1 MAFSSVQFLFI
12 FLPLALAVYYVLPK
26 AARNAVLCLF
36 SLILFGWSG
45 LRGAALLLGVAA
57 LNWLGGLALARTAR
71 KRGLLALLIAAD
83 LGVLC
88 LFKYAGFAAES
99 VNRLFPGLL
108 PVLAPA
114 LPLGISFY
122 LFAAIGYCA
131 DVAAGRV
138 QACRS
143 PVRFFVFLAFFGHG
157 PSGPIVRYGQQAPQL
172 DPRAESRRVTAERF
186 CYGIKRFLFGLSKK
200 VLLADQLALIY
211 QRATSVPA
219 QTLPAPI
226 LVLGYTAFMLQLY
239 FDFSGYSDMAIG
251 IGCFFGLDLPENFDY
266 PYLAQSIGE
275 YWRRW
280 HISLSSWFRDYLYI
294 PLGGSRCGTARTCR
308 NLVIVFVLTGLWHGA
323 AWQYVV
329 FGLLHGLILCV
340 ERLGLRDLLAKLPA
354 LVRHLYMLVVL
365 WATLVIFGA
374 PGLGQGLAA
383 LGGILRWQD
392 GAPGYTLAAFAD
404 AKLLWLLA
412 AGILLCGPVQA
423 LFPRLKEALNARK
436 APGPA
441 MTAGLLV
448 LFFFSLMRVTAGTY
462 NAFIYFQF

>member
-1 MAFSSVQFLFI
+1 MAFSSVQFLFV
-12 FLPLALAVYYVLPK
+12 FLPLALAFYYVLPK
-26 AARNAVLCLF
+26 AARNAVLGLF
-36 SLILFGWSG
+36 SLLLFAWSG
-45 LRGAALLLGVAA
+45 LRGAALLVGVAA

-71 KRGLLALLIAAD
+71 KRGLLALLVAAD
-83 LGVLC
+83 LCVLC

-99 VNRLFPGLL
+99 VNLLFPGLL
-108 PVLAPA
+108 PVLTPA

-122 LFAAIGYCA
+122 IFAAIGYCA
-131 DVAAGRV
+131 DVAAARV
-138 QACRS
+138 EPARS
-143 PVRFFVFLAFFGHG
+143 PLRFFVFLAFFGHG

-172 DPRAESRRVTAERF
+172 DPRAESRRVTLERF
-186 CYGIKRFLFGLSKK
+186 CYGIKRFLFGLAKK
-200 VLLADQLALIY
+200 AILADQLALIY
-211 QRATSVPA
+211 QRVTSVPA

-239 FDFSGYSDMAIG
+239 FDFSGYSDMAVG

-294 PLGGSRCGTARTCR
+294 PLGGSRCGLARTCR
-308 NLVIVFVLTGLWHGA
+308 NLLIVFVLTGLWHGA

-329 FGLLHGLILCV
+329 FGLLHGLLLCL

-354 LVRHLYMLVVL
+354 LVRHLYTLAVL

-374 PGLGQGLAA
+374 PGLAQGLAA
-383 LGGILRWQD
+383 LGGILRWQN
-392 GAPGYTLAAFAD
+392 GEPGYTLAAFAD

-412 AGILLCGPVQA
+412 VGVLLCGPLQA
-423 LFPRLKEALNARK
+423 LFPRLKENLNARK

-441 MTAGLLV
+441 MTVCLLV